1 MLNVLRSWLALVPWQ
16 RHELLSEEPFDLR
29 PVRLADGAEKYF
41 VIVRARI
48 LVDYYVPNFKG
59 GTSSD
64 WLFSLLS
71 SSLLLPRIRVEG

>member
-48 LVDYYVPNFKG
+48 LVDYYVSNFKG
-59 GTSSD
+59 EHVERLAVQLTVLRLTS
-64 WLFSLLS
+64 
-71 SSLLLPRIRVEG
+71 PEN